1 MGGAEYEGTRP
12 VRQPARTLAARRP
25 RFEHARIRAR
35 CAPLACLRVVAV
47 RQAHQLPENV
57 PECPAHDVAGLIRRE
72 IQRPRRAE
80 LKSELVEL
88 EPHRASI
95 PPVPVPPPVS
105 VGGALALQ
113 ALYLRYES
121 AGGRRRRQ
129 ISDSRRCKARTSTCA
144 RMR

>member
-72 IQRPRRAE
+72 IQRPCAE
-80 LKSELVEL
+80 ELASAALKR
-88 EPHRASI
+88 EPHRAST

-105 VGGALALQ
+105 AGGGLALQ
-113 ALYLRYES
+113 
-121 AGGRRRRQ
+121 
-129 ISDSRRCKARTSTCA
+129 
-144 RMR
+144 

>member
-12 VRQPARTLAARRP
+12 VRQPARTLAAGRP

-88 EPHRASI
+88 ETHRARSEAHT
-95 PPVPVPPPVS
+95 S
-105 VGGALALQ
+105 ELQ
-113 ALYLRYES
+113 S
-121 AGGRRRRQ
+121 
-129 ISDSRRCKARTSTCA
+129 
-144 RMR
+144 

>member
-12 VRQPARTLAARRP
+12 VRQPARALAARRP

-35 CAPLACLRVVAV
+35 CAPLACLRVAAV

-72 IQRPRRAE
+72 IQRPRRTE

-95 PPVPVPPPVS
+95 PPVPPPVS
-105 VGGALALQ
+105 AGGALALQ

>member
-1 MGGAEYEGTRP
+1 MGVAEYEGTRP
-12 VRQPARTLAARRP
+12 GRQPARHLAARRP
-25 RFEHARIRAR
+25 RFEPAHIRAR

-72 IQRPRRAE
+72 IQRPRRTE

-95 PPVPVPPPVS
+95 PPVPPPVS
-105 VGGALALQ
+105 AGGALALQ

>member
-72 IQRPRRAE
+72 IQRPRRTE

-88 EPHRASI
+88 EPLRASI
-95 PPVPVPPPVS
+95 PPVPPPVS
-105 VGGALALQ
+105 AGGALAPQ